1 MKTMKAFC
9 TAIVLS
15 LTISISA
22 FAGDIATP
30 GAAKTGDTGDTST
43 ATLSTGPSVQPTDTL
58 IGDLYVSTLSDV
70 LLTLVSTF

>member
-22 FAGDIATP
+22 FAGEIATP
-30 GAAKTGDTGDTST
+30 CGTQTDDK
-43 ATLSTGPSVQPTDTL
+43 STGTFSTSPSPSIQPPDSETSGL
-58 IGDLYVSTLSDV
+58 YASMIGDV
-70 LLTLVSTF
+70 LLTLVTMF